1 MQPLA
6 ATEPQTAT
14 APNRTEPEM
23 SLRAVWI
30 RPDSCGFTASVV
42 TVRAIYRHDR
52 TATVEMP
59 RTGNRYTV
67 PMDQLASFP
76 GRAAELAAD
85 LSKTLLAGNAAP
97 AKMPAPVSDTQ
108 RAA

>member
-1 MQPLA
+1 
-6 ATEPQTAT
+6 
-14 APNRTEPEM
+14 M

-30 RPDSCGFTASVV
+30 RPDSCGFTASAV

-67 PMDQLASFP
+67 PIDQLASFP
-76 GRAAELAAD
+76 GRAAELAA
-85 LSKTLLAGNAAP
+85 KATETLLTGNAPLTATAAP
-97 AKMPAPVSDTQ
+97 ASDSHAT
-108 RAA
+108 A